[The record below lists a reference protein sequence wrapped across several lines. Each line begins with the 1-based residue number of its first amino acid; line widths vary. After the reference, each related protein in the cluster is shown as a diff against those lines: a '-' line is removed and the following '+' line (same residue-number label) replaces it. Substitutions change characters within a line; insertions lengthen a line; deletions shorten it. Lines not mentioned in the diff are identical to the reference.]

1 MSRRHGQFQP
11 RNSATMNAEES
22 SKIFWHLSCAQEQ
35 SLPSLDIQT
44 KQTLSKI
51 LKALTSS
58 SSVIIERSNLS
69 SCKPILNYCD
79 VGLTIV
85 IIAFGKTKKLVRSS
99 CDPSDLKSRSF
110 AISFTKPWQGGNGRG
125 RAMQRMDISLEYFTS
140 CHKKQGES
148 CCKKGWN
155 NMLASST
162 IQLSQQH
169 VQPRI
174 VESPWRLCRGC
185 QCHS

>member
-1 MSRRHGQFQP
+1 MTGTSTIHLHRVPSFSCFSSSRCRGFTEKPNLQRTSCSSIASIVPLLSSRCHDVTTSRRHGRFQP

-99 CDPSDLKSRSF
+99 CDP
-110 AISFTKPWQGGNGRG
+110 
-125 RAMQRMDISLEYFTS
+125 
-140 CHKKQGES
+140 
-148 CCKKGWN
+148 
-155 NMLASST
+155 
-162 IQLSQQH
+162 
-169 VQPRI
+169 
-174 VESPWRLCRGC
+174 
-185 QCHS
+185 